1 MTLEEKMMLLEKKDR
16 KCPEN
21 LIPDW
26 NIKND
31 YRNKYAMIGSQEKT
45 CDIKVSNIDYSI
57 VKSQCLIV
65 QS

>member
-1 MTLEEKMMLLEKKDR
+1 MMLLEKKNDR

-31 YRNKYAMIGSQEKT
+31 YRNKYAMIGSQEKHV
-45 CDIKVSNIDYSI
+45 IS
-57 VKSQCLIV
+57 KSQI
-65 QS
+65 

>member
-1 MTLEEKMMLLEKKDR
+1 MTEINDPRKMMRLEKNDC

-31 YRNKYAMIGSQEKT
+31 YRNKCAMIGSQKKNE
-45 CDIKVSNIDYSI
+45 IS
-57 VKSQCLIV
+57 KSQI
-65 QS
+65 